1 MKRLRISLKRSPAL
15 EVDRVS
21 IGHLKLVYVIC
32 ADRKVRYPEGR
43 SRVVYIC
50 TTKNGI
56 DRVAQSGAIRSD
68 RVLNLHGINSFQVR
82 IVTCTPR
89 QHVKTW
95 HKLERALILYFRDTY
110 GAAPICNETGHNMAW
125 RGERDLFAVKRL
137 WDIIEDLS

>member
-32 ADRKVRYPEGR
+32 ADKKVKYPKGR
-43 SRVVYIC
+43 SRIAYIG
-50 TTKNGI
+50 TTQNGI
-56 DRVAQSGAIRSD
+56 DRVAQSAAIRSD
-68 RVLNLHGINSFQVR
+68 RVLNLHGVNSFQVR

-110 GAAPICNETGHNMAW
+110 GAIPICNEMGNNMTW